1 MKTYISPGDFI
12 DSYYRL
18 KNHGVSFFLKRAG
31 ISNSKRIKGAWN
43 SVTARS
49 DLHWWDIPAVRER
62 WNKLATG
69 NPRLEPNEYFFE
81 RYFPDG
87 GNLNL
92 LSPGCGTGDKEI
104 ALAGFWQVGSIDA
117 FDIAE
122 KRIEVAVRKAAEKNI
137 KKIRFF
143 VADISRYDFGKEKY
157 DIIIFDSFLHHVKE
171 VEEMLSK
178 CRAALKKDGFLII
191 NEYVGPN
198 RFQWSAAQL
207 NAANKLLSA
216 LPAHLKRRASGKV
229 KGKIYRPGILRMI
242 LSDPSEAVNSEAILP
257 GLEKY
262 FSPVEVHPYGG
273 NILQLLLKDIERNFV
288 DLTDEE
294 KTELDKIF
302 DAEDEFINKGKS
314 DFLFGIYKPKQ
325 S

>member
-18 KNHGVSFFLKRAG
+18 KNHGISFFLRRAG

-43 SVTARS
+43 SITARS
-49 DLHWWDIPAVRER
+49 DLRWWDIPPVRER
-62 WNKLATG
+62 WNKLVTG

-81 RYFPDG
+81 KYFPDG

-104 ALAGFWQVGSIDA
+104 ALAEFEQISRIDA

-122 KRIEVAVRKAAEKNI
+122 KRIEKAARKADKMNI
-137 KKIRFF
+137 KKLSFF
-143 VADISRYDFGKEKY
+143 VADISRHDFGKGKY

-171 VEEMLSK
+171 VENVLIKTS
-178 CRAALKKDGFLII
+178 AALKKDGFLII

-198 RFQWSAAQL
+198 RFQWSGEQL
-207 NAANKLLSA
+207 NRANELLRV
-216 LPAHLKRRASGKV
+216 LPDNLKRRTNGKI

-242 LSDPSEAVNSEAILP
+242 LSDPSEAVNSEAILS
-257 GLEKY
+257 GLEK
-262 FSPVEVHPYGG
+262 FFTPVEVHPYGG
-273 NILQLLLKDIERNFV
+273 NILQLLLKDIERNFF
-288 DLTDEE
+288 DLTGEE

-302 DAEDEFINKGKS
+302 EAEDEFIKKGKS